1 MIRKFNTKCKQKT
14 KIRKV
19 FSRIFQIL
27 KMIIITI
34 LNYFKDISVGLR
46 DVRVT
51 IPAAVK
57 RGDNA
62 LLICNYDMEG
72 DSLYS
77 IKWYKGK
84 REFYRYTPKETQSI
98 IKTFPVAG
106 INVETN
112 LSNASQVVISQ
123 VDTNISGKFSCEV
136 SADAPH
142 FNTMIVSGEMNVVEI
157 PEAKPVIDGIMAR
170 YRPGDEL
177 RGNCSSQYSKP
188 AANLTWMVN
197 DVPASPSQMIFYK
210 LSKNDS
216 NLESTILGI
225 HFSIT
230 QQHFIRGKL
239 KLKCIAQIHEIYHQ
253 SDERLIEEVRPKIL
267 ATGTSNM
274 NMYHSINEGELS
286 NPNVGMTQYKANKLK
301 HSNKQQSQVRVT
313 PPQRQS
319 QQQQTS
325 PLTPLRGLRF
335 NGSAAPGD

>member
-1 MIRKFNTKCKQKT
+1 MIAIVK
-14 KIRKV
+14 
-19 FSRIFQIL
+19 L
-27 KMIIITI
+27 KMLFATLANTRMRIP
-34 LNYFKDISVGLR
+34 LLCLFLAADISVGLR

-51 IPAAVK
+51 IPTAIK

-84 REFYRYTPKETQSI
+84 REFYRYTPKEPQS

-106 INVETN
+106 INVETS
-112 LSNASQVVISQ
+112 LSNASQVVITE
-123 VDTNISGKFSCEV
+123 VDTIISGKFSCEV

-142 FNTMIVSGEMNVVEI
+142 FNTMIVSGDMQVVEI
-157 PEAKPVIDGIMAR
+157 PEAKPFIDGIMAR

-177 RGNCSSQYSKP
+177 RGNCSSQFSKP

-197 DVPASPSQMIFYK
+197 DLPASPSQMIFYK

-225 HFSIT
+225 HFPIT
-230 QQHFIRGKL
+230 QQHFVRGKL
-239 KLKCIAQIHEIYHQ
+239 KLLCTAQIHDIYHQ

-286 NPNVGMTQYKANKLK
+286 NPNVGMTHYKADIPSSS
-301 HSNKQQSQVRVT
+301 HSKNLVHSYLTICWITFYICTICTILFYSLRVGI
-313 PPQRQS
+313 S
-319 QQQQTS
+319 
-325 PLTPLRGLRF
+325 
-335 NGSAAPGD
+335 